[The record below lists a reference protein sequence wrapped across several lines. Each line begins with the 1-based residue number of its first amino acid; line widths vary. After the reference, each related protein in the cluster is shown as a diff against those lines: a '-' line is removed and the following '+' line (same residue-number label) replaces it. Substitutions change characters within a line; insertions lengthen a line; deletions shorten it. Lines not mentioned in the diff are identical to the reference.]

1 MRRRAIYV
9 LWEDLCP
16 FLLTLGFLLL
26 ALGAICATLPI
37 GLIGSYDFRAFYA
50 SGYLIR
56 THPADL
62 YNLAQQRWLQDHL
75 IAPSRGLPFFSP
87 AYQALLFTPFS
98 WMSYRAAYL
107 TFFVFNIG
115 LVLVT
120 FLVARPVFS
129 QRMRLWQPRPGLM
142 LLVFFPLLI
151 ALIQGQMSVVLLL
164 VCCATWM
171 GLERERV
178 GLAGLIL
185 AAGVFKFNLIVP
197 IAVIL
202 AVRWGW
208 RFVRGFGGGAIAAL
222 GVSALLVGRHGV
234 GMLVALLRDGSLATN
249 QGAAAQ
255 AASTVF
261 PAQMPTLYS
270 LVYVVTRGMQVP
282 RVAFGVTMVL
292 SAIVVAVCAWLARRE
307 EREEVAFSV
316 AVLCG
321 LLVSYHLYLHDLTL
335 LVLPLALLH
344 RIPRHRELMLASY
357 TLPIMLTCFAGLNS
371 LFLLTPMLLW
381 AVWLVARSQ
390 GFEGLPGT
398 VPESA
403 ADV

>member
-1 MRRRAIYV
+1 MGRRAIFA
-9 LWEDLCP
+9 LPEDTRP
-16 FLLTLGFLLL
+16 FLLTLSLLLL
-26 ALGAICATLPI
+26 ALGAICATLPRD
-37 GLIGSYDFRAFYA
+37 LIGSYDFRAFYA

-62 YNLAQQRWLQDHL
+62 YSLGQQKLVQSHL
-75 IAPSRGLPFFSP
+75 IAPGRPLPFFSP
-87 AYQALLFTPFS
+87 PYEALLFTPFS

-107 TFFVFNIG
+107 TFLVFNVG

-129 QRMRLWQPRPGLM
+129 DKMRLWQPRPGLM
-142 LLVFFPLLI
+142 LPVFFPLLI

-164 VCCATWM
+164 VCAATWVA
-171 GLERERV
+171 LQRERV

-185 AAGVFKFNLIVP
+185 AAGVFKFNLILP
-197 IAVIL
+197 IALIL

-208 RFVRGFGGGAIAAL
+208 RFVRGFAGGAIAAL
-222 GVSALLVGRHGV
+222 GVSALLVGRQGLE
-234 GMLVALLRDGSLATN
+234 MLAALLRDGSLAMN
-249 QGAAAQ
+249 QGVAAQ
-255 AASTVF
+255 ESTTVF

-270 LVYVVTRGMQVP
+270 LVYEVTRGMQVP

-292 SAIVVAVCAWLARRE
+292 SAVVVVVCAWLARRE
-307 EREEVAFSV
+307 EREEVAFAV

-344 RIPRHRELMLASY
+344 QIPRHRELMLASY

-390 GFEGLPGT
+390 GFEGLQST
-398 VPESA
+398 APESA
-403 ADV
+403 MDA